1 MKSKKSPSNS
11 ACNALEATSTIHI
24 FPACNSIAY
33 RNFGYMSKSLNII
46 GNSLRLT
53 IQELRVNKL
62 RTALSLFGVAFGIVC
77 IIGVLA
83 LVNSL
88 ETNIQN
94 EVKSLG
100 TNTIYLDKWEYSGGS
115 DRPIWKYRARPNM
128 KYEEAAMIKQ
138 RSQLLDDIS
147 FLLRTG
153 SAIAY
158 KNDVIQNSSVYGI
171 TEAQITV
178 QPFYFEAGRFFS
190 NTEFSSGSPVCV
202 IGYANA
208 ESLFGEASRS
218 LGKEI
223 DIKGRKLTIVGIIK
237 KEGKNFIGWDYD
249 NCVMLPYLYAKQ
261 LFPAEYSN
269 PVLIAKGKQGVT
281 PSQLSI
287 ELEGIM
293 RQIRRITPREENN
306 FSLNSVEAFSKA
318 ISDSFI
324 TIDIIGGFI
333 GVICLI
339 IGLFGIANIM
349 FVTVKERTPVIGLKK
364 AIGAKRGSI
373 LFEFLME
380 AVLLCIIGGAIGL
393 IIVFITLTIFSKLAD
408 FPLFISTPLLMVSI
422 VICVVV
428 GILAGII
435 PARRAA
441 KMDPVVAIRSK

>member
-1 MKSKKSPSNS
+1 
-11 ACNALEATSTIHI
+11 
-24 FPACNSIAY
+24 
-33 RNFGYMSKSLNII
+33 MSKSLNII

-53 IQELRVNKL
+53 LQELRVNKL

-100 TNTIYLDKWEYSGGS
+100 SNTIYIDKWEYSGGP
-115 DRPIWKYRARPNM
+115 DKPFWKYRARPLM

-138 RSQLLDDIS
+138 RSELLDDIS
-147 FLLRTG
+147 FLLRSG
-153 SAIAY
+153 GAIAF
-158 KNDVIQNSSVYGI
+158 KDEVIQNSSVYGI
-171 TEAQITV
+171 TEAQMTV
-178 QPFYFEAGRFFS
+178 QPINFETGRFFS
-190 NTEFSSGSPVCV
+190 NSEFTAGSNVCV

-208 ESLFGEASRS
+208 EALFGAAERA
-218 LGKEI
+218 LGKQI
-223 DIKGRKLTIVGIIK
+223 DVKGRKTNIVGVIK

-249 NCVMLPYLYAKQ
+249 NCIMLPYKYCIQ
-261 LFPAEYSN
+261 IFPEDNSN
-269 PVLIAKGKQGVT
+269 PVLIAKGKDGIT
-281 PSQLSI
+281 PTQLST
-287 ELEGIM
+287 ELKGIM
-293 RQIRRITPREENN
+293 RQIRRLAPTQEDN

-318 ISDSFI
+318 ISDSFV
-324 TIDIIGGFI
+324 TIDVIGAFI
-333 GVICLI
+333 GIICLI

-364 AIGAKRGSI
+364 AIGAKRSSI

-380 AVLLCIIGGAIGL
+380 AVLLCMIGGAMGL
-393 IIVFITLTIFSKLAD
+393 IIVFATLSVFSKLMN
-408 FPLFISTPLLMVSI
+408 FPLFISMPLLVASI

-435 PARRAA
+435 PARRAS
-441 KMDPVVAIRSK
+441 KMDAVVAIRS